1 MMQVSNFAGPKMG
14 GPKNSD
20 CWNTWQLIYTSVLPK
35 MVPPQFLS
43 CRQSDTLDV
52 VFLKTWRQYPRFLF
66 KAELVQDRDCPYGAI
81 QASPQELIQLVA
93 QLPSASQEAKQQGF
107 PRSWSKADGA
117 APEVFFF
124 FLLKTTAMNLNET
137 SPKTRG
143 VFGCYSCGS
152 GDFKRYLNDIYIYI
166 CTHIIIYI
174 IEYTDCQRW
183 GKRYSM
189 DLGITGGNPLFL
201 VAENL
206 YLQGFVDVL
215 SAPFFGKKLH
225 KGPKD
230 HADHQHAKN
239 NHQTCFLL
247 KVAALEATSAFLQQW
262 QTASDQPVKC

>member
-1 MMQVSNFAGPKMG
+1 M
-14 GPKNSD
+14 
-20 CWNTWQLIYTSVLPK
+20 
-35 MVPPQFLS
+35 
-43 CRQSDTLDV
+43 
-52 VFLKTWRQYPRFLF
+52 
-66 KAELVQDRDCPYGAI
+66 
-81 QASPQELIQLVA
+81 
-93 QLPSASQEAKQQGF
+93 
-107 PRSWSKADGA
+107 
-117 APEVFFF
+117 
-124 FLLKTTAMNLNET
+124 
-137 SPKTRG
+137 
-143 VFGCYSCGS
+143 
-152 GDFKRYLNDIYIYI
+152 IYIYI

-247 KVAALEATSAFLQQW
+247 KVAALEATSAFLQQ
-262 QTASDQPVKC
+262 

>member
-124 FLLKTTAMNLNET
+124 FYWKQQQWISMKH
-137 SPKTRG
+137 PQKPG
-143 VFGCYSCGS
+143 VFLVAIPVDQEISR
-152 GDFKRYLNDIYIYI
+152 DIWMIYIYI
-166 CTHIIIYI
+166 YMYAYNYIYYRI
-174 IEYTDCQRW
+174 YR
-183 GKRYSM
+183 
-189 DLGITGGNPLFL
+189 
-201 VAENL
+201 
-206 YLQGFVDVL
+206 L
-215 SAPFFGKKLH
+215 SEMGKKVFHGL
-225 KGPKD
+225 G
-230 HADHQHAKN
+230 
-239 NHQTCFLL
+239 NHWRQSLVSCCWESLPPRFCRC
-247 KVAALEATSAFLQQW
+247 
-262 QTASDQPVKC
+262 PVRPIFRKKTT

>member
-124 FLLKTTAMNLNET
+124 FYWKQQQWISMKH
-137 SPKTRG
+137 PQKPG
-143 VFGCYSCGS
+143 VFLVAIPVDQEISR
-152 GDFKRYLNDIYIYI
+152 DIWMIYIYI

>member
-124 FLLKTTAMNLNET
+124 FYWKQQQWISMKH
-137 SPKTRG
+137 PQKPG
-143 VFGCYSCGS
+143 VFLVAIPVDQEISR
-152 GDFKRYLNDIYIYI
+152 DIWMIYIYI
-166 CTHIIIYI
+166 YVRI
-174 IEYTDCQRW
+174 
-183 GKRYSM
+183 
-189 DLGITGGNPLFL
+189 
-201 VAENL
+201 
-206 YLQGFVDVL
+206 
-215 SAPFFGKKLH
+215 
-225 KGPKD
+225 
-230 HADHQHAKN
+230 
-239 NHQTCFLL
+239 
-247 KVAALEATSAFLQQW
+247 
-262 QTASDQPVKC
+262 

>member
-152 GDFKRYLNDIYIYI
+152 GDFKRYLNDIYIYMYAYNY
-166 CTHIIIYI
+166 IYYRI
-174 IEYTDCQRW
+174 YR
-183 GKRYSM
+183 
-189 DLGITGGNPLFL
+189 
-201 VAENL
+201 
-206 YLQGFVDVL
+206 L
-215 SAPFFGKKLH
+215 SEMGKKVFHGL
-225 KGPKD
+225 G
-230 HADHQHAKN
+230 
-239 NHQTCFLL
+239 NHWRQSLVSCCWESLPPRFCRC
-247 KVAALEATSAFLQQW
+247 
-262 QTASDQPVKC
+262 PVRPIFRKKTT

>member
-124 FLLKTTAMNLNET
+124 FFTENNSNESQWNIPKNPGCFWLLFLWIRRFQEI
-137 SPKTRG
+137 
-143 VFGCYSCGS
+143 FEWY
-152 GDFKRYLNDIYIYI
+152 IYIYMYAYNY
-166 CTHIIIYI
+166 IYYRI
-174 IEYTDCQRW
+174 YR
-183 GKRYSM
+183 
-189 DLGITGGNPLFL
+189 
-201 VAENL
+201 
-206 YLQGFVDVL
+206 L
-215 SAPFFGKKLH
+215 SEMGKKVFHGL
-225 KGPKD
+225 G
-230 HADHQHAKN
+230 
-239 NHQTCFLL
+239 NHWRQSLVSCCWESLPPRFCRC
-247 KVAALEATSAFLQQW
+247 
-262 QTASDQPVKC
+262 PVRPIFRKKTT